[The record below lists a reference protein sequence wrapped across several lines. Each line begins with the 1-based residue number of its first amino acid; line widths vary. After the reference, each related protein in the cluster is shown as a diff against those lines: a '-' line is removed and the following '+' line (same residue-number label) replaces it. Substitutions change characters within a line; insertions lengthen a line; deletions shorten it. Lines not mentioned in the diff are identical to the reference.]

1 MVMQTSQN
9 RFSEAN
15 VEQRLTEGT
24 MALNLA
30 VDPEGINKLAKYVG
44 LLAKWS
50 RVYNLTSVRKPRD
63 IVCRHILD
71 SLAIVPYLHGHHIL
85 DLGTGAGLP
94 GIPLAA
100 ARPDITVTL
109 LDSNAKKLRFVRHVM
124 ADLRLDNVRVRHC
137 KMEDYRPAQPFDTV
151 VCRAFS
157 SLADILRHVNEVCT
171 EQGRILAM
179 KGVYPLAEIEEL
191 DDPDWVEEVVAIT
204 VPGLDAQRH
213 IVILA
218 RPQ

>member
-1 MVMQTSQN
+1 
-9 RFSEAN
+9 
-15 VEQRLTEGT
+15 

-30 VDPEGINKLAKYVG
+30 VDTEGINKLAKYVG

-50 RVYNLTSVRKPRD
+50 RVYNLTSVRKPKD

-71 SLAIVPYLHGHHIL
+71 SLAIVPYLNGHHVL

-137 KMEDYRPAQPFDTV
+137 RMEDYQPAEPFDTV

-157 SLADILRHVNEVCT
+157 SLGDVIRHAGNACT

-179 KGVYPLAEIEEL
+179 KGIYPLAEIEEL
-191 DDPDWVEEVVAIT
+191 DDQDWVKEVVSIT
-204 VPGLDAQRH
+204 VPGLEAQRH
-213 IVILA
+213 VVILA

>member
-1 MVMQTSQN
+1 MHQSQG

-15 VEQRLTEGT
+15 VEQQIQGGI

-30 VDPEGINKLAKYVG
+30 VDSEGINKLARFVG

-50 RVYNLTSVRKPRD
+50 RVYNLTSVRRPKD
-63 IVCRHILD
+63 IIARHILD
-71 SLAIVPYLHGHHIL
+71 SLAVVPYLDGHQIL

-100 ARPDITVTL
+100 ARPDATITL

-124 ADLRLDNVRVRHC
+124 AELRLDNIRVRHC
-137 KMEDYRPAQPFDTV
+137 KMEEYRPAQPFETV

-157 SLADILRHVNEVCT
+157 SLSDIIQHAGDVCT
-171 EQGRILAM
+171 DEGRILAM
-179 KGVYPLAEIEEL
+179 KGVYPVAEIEEL
-191 DDPDWVEEVVAIT
+191 ADPDWVQEVVPIN

-213 IVILA
+213 VVILA
-218 RPQ
+218 RPN

>member
-1 MVMQTSQN
+1 MQTSQN
-9 RFSEAN
+9 QFSEAN

-50 RVYNLTSVRKPRD
+50 RVYNLTSVRKPKD

-71 SLAIVPYLHGHHIL
+71 SLAIVPYLNGHNVL

-137 KMEDYRPAQPFDTV
+137 RMEDYQPAEPFDTV

-157 SLADILRHVNEVCT
+157 SLADVIRHAGNACT

-179 KGVYPLAEIEEL
+179 KGIYPLAEIEEL
-191 DDPDWVEEVVAIT
+191 DDQDWVKEVVSIT
-204 VPGLDAQRH
+204 VPGLEAQRH
-213 IVILA
+213 VVILA

>member
-1 MVMQTSQN
+1 MVMHTSQN

-15 VEQRLTEGT
+15 VEQRLTEGA

-30 VDPEGINKLAKYVG
+30 VDPEGINKLAKFVG

-50 RVYNLTSVRKPRD
+50 RVYNLTSVRRPKD

-71 SLAIVPYLHGHHIL
+71 SLAIVPYLEGQHVL

-100 ARPDITVTL
+100 VRPDITVTL

-124 ADLRLDNVRVRHC
+124 AELKMDNIRVRHC
-137 KMEDYRPAQPFDTV
+137 KMEDYRPVQPFDTV

-157 SLADILRHVNEVCT
+157 SLADIVRHASDVCT
-171 EQGRILAM
+171 EDGQILAM

-191 DDPDWVEEVVAIT
+191 DDPDWVEEVVSVT

-213 IVILA
+213 IVILSQ
-218 RPQ
+218 PE